1 MREKR
6 LLDYGE
12 GGDDG
17 MISVVVPLRI
27 SLAPDTR
34 IVTVYHGTSLE
45 RATLAI
51 ACQEIVPSHN
61 EWDWLGDGIYF
72 WEGSLDRAISWAQ
85 KKNADSAAVIMTEV
99 RLGRCLDLFDTKWVT
114 VVRAAHRQLLN
125 AYATKSTPPPVNRRG
140 NHALD
145 RAVINH
151 VCENLYEI
159 DTVRGP
165 FLEGESIF
173 PQGSFSNL
181 THVQIAVRNPSAI
194 VGPLRLEFPLEV
206 G

>member
-1 MREKR
+1 M
-6 LLDYGE
+6 
-12 GGDDG
+12 
-17 MISVVVPLRI
+17 MSAVVCPRI
-27 SLAPDTR
+27 SLAPDMR
-34 IVTVYHGTSLE
+34 IVTVYHGTSIE

-51 ACQEIVPSHN
+51 ACQELVSSHN

-72 WEGSLDRAISWAQ
+72 WEESPDRAIAWAQ
-85 KKNADSAAVIMTEV
+85 KKNGSSAAVIVTEV

-114 VVRAAHRQLLN
+114 VVRAAHKQLLN
-125 AYATKSTPPPVNRRG
+125 TYTIRGASPPANHRG

-165 FLEGESIF
+165 FLEGDSIF
-173 PQGSFSNL
+173 PEGSFSNL
-181 THVQIAVRNPSAI
+181 THVQIAVRNLNAI
-194 VGPLRLEFPLEV
+194 VAPLTIEFPFEEE
-206 G
+206 GH